1 MKRILISAI
10 SMFLAGSVGAAAAD
24 LRLPQKTNAGQGINV
39 ATSGNGSATLYVV
52 GPGLAVK
59 RDVKLGEEI
68 QIKPEELRR
77 SGFYQI
83 ALKSGDG
90 DATKELFVA
99 PGPADKINFLA
110 RPSRVPVGQPK
121 VIAGTAFVFD
131 QYDNLVTAPTPVT
144 FNLSVAG
151 APAKVERTMAHDGVA
166 FQEAGSGTKAGAAQF
181 VASTGDASVRRVV
194 EEVAS
199 DPCNLRFT
207 IHREKEGL
215 VAQTDPVRDCSG
227 NPVPDGTIVTFISKE
242 PGQGRSTVDARIRKG
257 VARAILP
264 AVPGAMISVASGV
277 VLGNEVRWGGG
288 E

>member
-1 MKRILISAI
+1 MKRFLISAI
-10 SMFLAGSVGAAAAD
+10 SMFLAGAFTAYAAD
-24 LRLPQKTNAGQGINV
+24 LRLPPKAVAGQGVSI
-39 ATSGNGSATLYVV
+39 ATSGSGSATLYVV
-52 GPGLAVK
+52 GPGMALK
-59 RDVKLGEEI
+59 RDVRLGEEV
-68 QIKPEELRR
+68 QIKPEELRS
-77 SGFYQI
+77 SGFYQV

-110 RPSRVPVGQPK
+110 RPSRVPVGRPK

-131 QYDNLVTAPTPVT
+131 QYDNLVIAPTPVT

-151 APAKVERTMAHDGVA
+151 APAKAERVMAHNGVA

-181 VASTGDASVRRVV
+181 VASAGDASVRRVV

-199 DPCNLRFT
+199 DPCNLHFT

-215 VAQTDPVRDCSG
+215 VAQTDAVRDCSG

-242 PGQGRSTVDARIRKG
+242 PGQGRSTVDARVRKG

-264 AVPGAMISVASGV
+264 AVPGATISVASGV

>member
-1 MKRILISAI
+1 MCFAGA
-10 SMFLAGSVGAAAAD
+10 LAVNAAD
-24 LRLPQKTNAGQGINV
+24 LRLPDKAVAGLGVNI
-39 ATSGNGSATLYVV
+39 ATTGSGSATLYIV
-52 GPGLAVK
+52 GPGMALK
-59 RDVKLGEEI
+59 RDVRLGEEI
-68 QIKPEELRR
+68 QIKPEELRS

-90 DATKELFVA
+90 DAIKELFVA

-110 RPSRVPVGQPK
+110 RPSRVPVGRPK
-121 VIAGTAFVFD
+121 VITGTAFVFD
-131 QYDNLVTAPTPVT
+131 QYDNLVTTPTPVT

-151 APAKVERTMAHDGVA
+151 APAKVERMMTHNGVA
-166 FQEAGSGTKAGAAQF
+166 SEEAGSGSKAGAAQF
-181 VASTGDASVRRVV
+181 VASAGDASVRRVV

-199 DPCNLRFT
+199 DPCNLRFNV
-207 IHREKEGL
+207 HREKEGL
-215 VAQTDPVRDCSG
+215 VAQTDTVRDCSG

-264 AVPGAMISVASGV
+264 AVPGATISVASGV

>member
-10 SMFLAGSVGAAAAD
+10 SMCFAGALAVNAAD
-24 LRLPQKTNAGQGINV
+24 LRLPDKAVAGLGVNI
-39 ATSGNGSATLYVV
+39 ATTGSGSATLYIV
-52 GPGLAVK
+52 GPGMALK
-59 RDVKLGEEI
+59 RDVRLGEEI
-68 QIKPEELRR
+68 QIKPEELRS

-110 RPSRVPVGQPK
+110 RPSRVPVGRPK

-131 QYDNLVTAPTPVT
+131 QYDNLVTTPTPVT

-151 APAKVERTMAHDGVA
+151 APAKVERMMTHNGVA
-166 FQEAGSGTKAGAAQF
+166 SEEAGSGSKAGAAQF
-181 VASTGDASVRRVV
+181 VASAGDASVRRVV

-199 DPCNLRFT
+199 DPCNLRFNV
-207 IHREKEGL
+207 HREKEGL
-215 VAQTDPVRDCSG
+215 VAETDTVRDCSG

-264 AVPGAMISVASGV
+264 AVPGATISVASGV

>member
-10 SMFLAGSVGAAAAD
+10 SMLFAGTLAASAAD
-24 LRLPQKTNAGQGINV
+24 MRLPEKATAGQGVTIG
-39 ATSGNGSATLYVV
+39 TSGSGTAMLYVV
-52 GPGLAVK
+52 GPGVALK
-59 RDVKLGEEI
+59 RDVRLGEEI
-68 QIKPEELRR
+68 QIKPEELRK

-83 ALKSGDG
+83 ALKSSDG
-90 DATKELFVA
+90 DAAKELFVA

-110 RPSRVPVGQPK
+110 RPSRVPVGRPK
-121 VIAGTAFVFD
+121 VISGTAFVFD
-131 QYDNLVTAPTPVT
+131 QYENLVTTPTPVT

-151 APAKVERTMAHDGVA
+151 APARVERTIAHDGAA
-166 FQEAGSGTKAGAAQF
+166 FSESGSGSKAGAAQF
-181 VASTGDASVRRVV
+181 VASAGDASVRRVV

-215 VAQTDPVRDCSG
+215 VAQTDTVRDCSG

-242 PGQGRSTVDARIRKG
+242 PGKGRSTVDARIRKG
-257 VARAILP
+257 IARAILP
-264 AVPGAMISVASGV
+264 AVPGATISVASGV